1 MLPAAPASA
10 SDDAPAADRFW
21 RVAFAILA
29 LYLVSRLMLVAVGI
43 MGKETVGDGIDE
55 PLARMFCRWDCDW
68 YLWLVTKGYTTS
80 SADGAPGMTSYAFF
94 PLFPLLARGLTALG
108 LSPVAAVVA
117 LANLC
122 FVAALFYVQR
132 YARLLG
138 LSTAA
143 SLVAVALLCF
153 VPHGFVFS
161 AGYTESLFLL
171 LLVAAMYH
179 MRREHYLLAGLAA
192 AALSGV
198 RANGVFFLVFALAL
212 ILRRFGWRA
221 LLAPWRRPEVFVPV
235 VLAPLGLFAFW
246 AFCFYGTGDAFA
258 QMSSIEQG
266 WQWRSAAPWKNIAR
280 HLVDGNAAARFWV
293 VCSLCVA
300 ALSLLLLRRRRYEE
314 FFLVAAILCLL
325 WSGQIANSLLR
336 YCIVLFP
343 VWIALAQELERRPLA
358 LAATVGG
365 FALVNGWLM
374 VAWTVGAFISI

>member
-1 MLPAAPASA
+1 MTALPDTSGTLRSAAPA
-10 SDDAPAADRFW
+10 PYW
-21 RVAFAILA
+21 RVALAILA
-29 LYLVSRLMLVAVGI
+29 LYLVSRLLLVAVGI
-43 MGKETVGDGIDE
+43 MGKETVGDGGDE
-55 PLARMFCRWDCDW
+55 TLARMFCRWDCDW
-68 YLWLVTKGYTTS
+68 YLWLITKGYTTS

-94 PLFPLLARGLTALG
+94 PLFPLLAQALTKLG
-108 LSPVAAVVA
+108 LSPVAAVVT

-138 LSTAA
+138 LSVAA
-143 SLVAVALLCF
+143 SLIAVALLCF
-153 VPHGFVFS
+153 VPQGFVFS

-192 AALSGV
+192 AALSAV

-221 LLAPWRRPEVFVPV
+221 FVAPWQRPEVFVPV

-246 AFCFYGTGDAFA
+246 AFCFHSTGDAFA

-266 WQWRSAAPWKNIAR
+266 WQWRSAAPWKNILR
-280 HLVDGNAAARFWV
+280 HFDGNAAARFWV
-293 VCSLCVA
+293 ICSLCVA
-300 ALSLLLLRRRRYEE
+300 ALSLLLWSRRRYEE

-343 VWIALAQELERRPLA
+343 VWIALAQELEHRPLA
-358 LAATVGG
+358 LAATVGS
-365 FALVNGWLM
+365 FAVLNGWLM
-374 VAWTVGAFISI
+374 VAWTLGAFISI